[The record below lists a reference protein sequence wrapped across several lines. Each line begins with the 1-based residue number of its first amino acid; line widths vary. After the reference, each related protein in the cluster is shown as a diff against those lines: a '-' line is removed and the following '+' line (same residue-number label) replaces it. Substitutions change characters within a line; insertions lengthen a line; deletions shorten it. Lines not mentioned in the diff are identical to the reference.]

1 MREEAAAA
9 AMNEDS
15 DDEVEFGAIKK
26 SYSIADIT
34 VGMDKTKISKKKK
47 KGADAVME
55 VTKEIK
61 KPERGSR
68 IAALKQKSKG
78 KRSRSQLKF

>member
-1 MREEAAAA
+1 MRAEQAE
-9 AMNEDS
+9 MNDDD

-26 SYSIADIT
+26 TSTIEDIT
-34 VGMDKTKISKKKK
+34 EGMDKGLKISKKKK
-47 KGADAVME
+47 KKGEDAVME

-68 IAALKQKSKG
+68 IAALKKSSKG
-78 KRSRSQLKF
+78 KRSRS